1 MAIPQDLDGKQT
13 IIKVIKMMDE
23 SGRYQ
28 KSTWQTVRGF
38 LISSFKIKEE
48 EDIKEENHN
57 WLYFDTESKENKRAS
72 GTTEWWKDE
81 ISNLDIEK
89 D

>member
-1 MAIPQDLDGKQT
+1 MSFPQDLEGKQV
-13 IIKVIKMMDE
+13 IIKAIKMMDDC
-23 SGRYQ
+23 GRYE
-28 KSTWQTVRGF
+28 KSTWQIVRGF
-38 LISSFKIKEE
+38 LRNSFKIKET
-48 EDIKEENHN
+48 DIKEENHN
-57 WLYFDTESKENKRAS
+57 WLYFDTESKENKRAV

>member
-1 MAIPQDLDGKQT
+1 MSFPQDLEGKQI
-13 IIKVIKMMDE
+13 IIKAIKMMDD
-23 SGRYQ
+23 SGRYE

-38 LISSFKIKEE
+38 LRSSFKIKE

-57 WLYFDTESKENKRAS
+57 WLYFDTESKENKRVS
-72 GTTEWWKDE
+72 GTTEWWRDE

>member
-1 MAIPQDLDGKQT
+1 MSFPQDLEGKQI
-13 IIKVIKMMDE
+13 IIKAIKMMDD

-28 KSTWQTVRGF
+28 RSTWQTVRGF
-38 LISSFKIKEE
+38 LISSFNIKEK
-48 EDIKEENHN
+48 DVVKENHN
-57 WLYFDTESKENKRAS
+57 WLYFDTESKENKRVS
-72 GTTEWWKDE
+72 GTTGWWNDE

>member
-1 MAIPQDLDGKQT
+1 MSFPQDLEGRQ
-13 IIKVIKMMDE
+13 IIMKAIKMMDD

-28 KSTWQTVRGF
+28 RSTWQTVRGF
-38 LISSFKIKEE
+38 LISSFNIKEK
-48 EDIKEENHN
+48 DVVKENHN
-57 WLYFDTESKENKRAS
+57 WLYFDTESKENKRVS
-72 GTTEWWKDE
+72 DTTEWWRDE

>member
-1 MAIPQDLDGKQT
+1 MSFPHDLEGKQV
-13 IIKVIKMMDE
+13 IIKAIKMMDE
-23 SGRYQ
+23 CGRYE

-38 LISSFKIKEE
+38 LRSSFKIKE

-57 WLYFDTESKENKRAS
+57 WLYFDTESKENKRAV

>member
-1 MAIPQDLDGKQT
+1 MVTLQDLDGKQI
-13 IIKVIKMMDE
+13 IIKAIKMMDDC
-23 SGRYQ
+23 GRYE

-38 LISSFKIKEE
+38 LRSSFKIKE

-57 WLYFDTESKENKRAS
+57 WLYFDTESKENKRVS

>member
-1 MAIPQDLDGKQT
+1 MSIPQDLEGRQT
-13 IIKVIKMMDE
+13 IIKAIKLMDE
-23 SGRYQ
+23 SGRYE

-38 LISSFKIKEE
+38 LRSSFKIKE

-57 WLYFDTESKENKRAS
+57 WLYFDTESKENKRS
-72 GTTEWWKDE
+72 VGTTEWWKDE

>member
-1 MAIPQDLDGKQT
+1 MSFPQDLEGRQ
-13 IIKVIKMMDE
+13 IIMKAIKMMDD
-23 SGRYQ
+23 SGRYE

-38 LISSFKIKEE
+38 LRSSFKIKEE
-48 EDIKEENHN
+48 DINEENHN
-57 WLYFDTESKENKRAS
+57 WLYFDTESKENKRVS
-72 GTTEWWKDE
+72 GTTEWWRDE

>member
-1 MAIPQDLDGKQT
+1 MSFPQDLEGRQ
-13 IIKVIKMMDE
+13 IIMKAIKMMDD

-28 KSTWQTVRGF
+28 RSTWQTVRGF
-38 LISSFKIKEE
+38 LISSFNIKEK
-48 EDIKEENHN
+48 DVVKENHN
-57 WLYFDTESKENKRAS
+57 WLYFDTESKENKRVS
-72 GTTEWWKDE
+72 GTTEWWRDE

>member
-1 MAIPQDLDGKQT
+1 MSFPQDLEGKQI
-13 IIKVIKMMDE
+13 IIKAIKMMDD

-28 KSTWQTVRGF
+28 RSTWQTVRGF
-38 LISSFKIKEE
+38 LISSFNIKEK
-48 EDIKEENHN
+48 DVVKENHN
-57 WLYFDTESKENKRAS
+57 WLYFDTESKENKRVS
-72 GTTEWWKDE
+72 DTTEWWRDE

>member
-1 MAIPQDLDGKQT
+1 MSFPQDLEGKQI
-13 IIKVIKMMDE
+13 IIKAIKMMDD
-23 SGRYQ
+23 SGRYE

-38 LISSFKIKEE
+38 LRSSFKIKE

-57 WLYFDTESKENKRAS
+57 WLYFDTESKENKRAV
-72 GTTEWWKDE
+72 GTTEWWRDE

>member
-1 MAIPQDLDGKQT
+1 MSFPQDLEGKQI
-13 IIKVIKMMDE
+13 IIKAIKMMDD
-23 SGRYQ
+23 SGRYE

-38 LISSFKIKEE
+38 LRSSFKIKE

-57 WLYFDTESKENKRAS
+57 WLYFDTESKENKRVS

>member
-1 MAIPQDLDGKQT
+1 MSFPHDLEGKQV
-13 IIKVIKMMDE
+13 IIKAIKMMDE
-23 SGRYQ
+23 CGRYE

-38 LISSFKIKEE
+38 LRSSFKIKE

-57 WLYFDTESKENKRAS
+57 WLYFDTESKENKRVS

>member
-1 MAIPQDLDGKQT
+1 MAIPQDLEGKQV
-13 IIKVIKMMDE
+13 IIKAIKMMDE
-23 SGRYQ
+23 SGRYE

-38 LISSFKIKEE
+38 LRSNFKIKE
-48 EDIKEENHN
+48 EDIKEEKHN
-57 WLYFDTESKENKRAS
+57 WLYFDTESKENKRAV

>member
-48 EDIKEENHN
+48 DIKEENHN

>member
-1 MAIPQDLDGKQT
+1 MSFPHDLEGKQV
-13 IIKVIKMMDE
+13 IIKAIKMMDE
-23 SGRYQ
+23 CGRYE

-38 LISSFKIKEE
+38 LRNSFKIKE

-57 WLYFDTESKENKRAS
+57 WLYFDTESKENKRAV
-72 GTTEWWKDE
+72 GTTEWWRDE

>member
-1 MAIPQDLDGKQT
+1 MSFPQDLEGKQI
-13 IIKVIKMMDE
+13 IIKAIKMMDD
-23 SGRYQ
+23 SGRYE

-38 LISSFKIKEE
+38 LRSSFKIKE

-57 WLYFDTESKENKRAS
+57 WLYFDTELKENKRVM
-72 GTTEWWKDE
+72 GTTEWWRDE

>member
-1 MAIPQDLDGKQT
+1 MSFPDDLEGKQV
-13 IIKVIKMMDE
+13 IIKAIKMMDE
-23 SGRYQ
+23 SGRYE
-28 KSTWQTVRGF
+28 KSNWQTVRGF
-38 LISSFKIKEE
+38 LRSNFKIKE

-57 WLYFDTESKENKRAS
+57 WLYFDTESKENKRAV

>member
-1 MAIPQDLDGKQT
+1 MSFPQDLEGRQ
-13 IIKVIKMMDE
+13 IIMKAIKMMDD

-28 KSTWQTVRGF
+28 RSTWQTVRGF
-38 LISSFKIKEE
+38 LISSFNIKEK
-48 EDIKEENHN
+48 DVVKENHN
-57 WLYFDTESKENKRAS
+57 WLYFDTESKENKRVS

>member
-1 MAIPQDLDGKQT
+1 MSFPQDLEGKQI
-13 IIKVIKMMDE
+13 IIKAIKMMDD
-23 SGRYQ
+23 SGRYE

-38 LISSFKIKEE
+38 LISSFNIKEK
-48 EDIKEENHN
+48 DVVKENHN
-57 WLYFDTESKENKRAS
+57 WLYFDTESKENKRVS

>member
-1 MAIPQDLDGKQT
+1 MSFPQDLEGKQI
-13 IIKVIKMMDE
+13 IIKAIKMMDD
-23 SGRYQ
+23 SGRYE

-38 LISSFKIKEE
+38 LRSSFKIKEK
-48 EDIKEENHN
+48 DIKEENHN
-57 WLYFDTESKENKRAS
+57 WLYFDTESKENKRVS